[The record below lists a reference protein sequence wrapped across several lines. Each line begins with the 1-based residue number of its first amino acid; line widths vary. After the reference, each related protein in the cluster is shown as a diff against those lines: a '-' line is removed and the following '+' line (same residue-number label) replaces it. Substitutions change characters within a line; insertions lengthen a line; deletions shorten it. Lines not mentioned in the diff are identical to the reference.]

1 MQRSKSAVDN
11 LKGVYILH
19 CWTFVGNFDQKLD
32 KVRYK
37 VIELQIL
44 KVYRFHKQSYQQTN
58 HKYIIIINTSN
69 HKYNCEYLCKFIFM
83 NAIEFAQKFVWLK
96 YYSEY
101 YISDTLYEKYKG

>member
-1 MQRSKSAVDN
+1 MQRNKSAVDN

-44 KVYRFHKQSYQQTN
+44 KVYRFRTN
-58 HKYIIIINTSN
+58 RKYI
-69 HKYNCEYLCKFIFM
+69 M
-83 NAIEFAQKFVWLK
+83 NI
-96 YYSEY
+96 Y
-101 YISDTLYEKYKG
+101 TNLYFYEWNGICAEICLT

>member
-1 MQRSKSAVDN
+1 MQRNKSAVDN

-44 KVYRFHKQSYQQTN
+44 KVYRFWAN
-58 HKYIIIINTSN
+58 HKYIVNIYTN
-69 HKYNCEYLCKFIFM
+69 
-83 NAIEFAQKFVWLK
+83 
-96 YYSEY
+96 
-101 YISDTLYEKYKG
+101 LYFYKWNRICAEICLT